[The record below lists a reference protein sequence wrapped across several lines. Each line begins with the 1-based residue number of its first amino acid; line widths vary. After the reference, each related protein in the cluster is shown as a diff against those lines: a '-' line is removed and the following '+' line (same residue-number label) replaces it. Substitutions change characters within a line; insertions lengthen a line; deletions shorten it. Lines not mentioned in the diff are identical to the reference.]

1 MFGLAAMVVV
11 LATNT
16 GRADDER
23 VPLDKLPKVASMA
36 VKKRFPNLEIKAASK
51 KTIGD
56 HVLFEVTLKRNGK
69 NTDVTITEAG
79 VITLIE
85 QELEFKDL
93 PRAVARTFDEKY
105 RKAKYEIVESVT
117 KVENGKESLEYYE
130 AKLMD
135 QNKKTWEVEVLPDG
149 KLKKA
154 TEIRSGM
161 KD

>member
-1 MFGLAAMVVV
+1 
-11 LATNT
+11 
-16 GRADDER
+16 
-23 VPLDKLPKVASMA
+23 
-36 VKKRFPNLEIKAASK
+36 
-51 KTIGD
+51 
-56 HVLFEVTLKRNGK
+56 VLFEVTLKRNGK

-130 AKLMD
+130 AKLVD
-135 QNKKTWEVEVLPDG
+135 HNKKTWEVEVLPDG